1 MVEGKIVSSTMQTS
15 AKFRD
20 FARVYLCS
28 FKCIIFKLGKLTN
41 FKALFLEMDIT
52 ELVLI
57 KTWKKKY
64 WFMFSYSISAPIAL
78 Q

>member
-1 MVEGKIVSSTMQTS
+1 MQTS

-20 FARVYLCS
+20 LSKVYLCS

-41 FKALFLEMDIT
+41 FKALFLEMDIP
-52 ELVLI
+52 ELSLS
-57 KTWKKKY
+57 KLENKC
-64 WFMFSYSISAPIAL
+64 WFVFSYSISAPVAL